1 MANQPS
7 KRRAAPQVARHGAA
21 PGYWMNETSG
31 ALRPAVEA
39 YLNDWPMSAAH
50 VAALR
55 AYFRQWMAADW
66 AGPRIEELRARIDSL
81 DSKVKLERW
90 LADAL
95 ELNIDPL

>member
-1 MANQPS
+1 MPNQPS
-7 KRRAAPQVARHGAA
+7 KRRPAPQVPRAGHG

-31 ALRPAVEA
+31 GLRPAVEA
-39 YLNDWPMSAAH
+39 YLNDWPMTPEH
-50 VAALR
+50 VASLR

-66 AGPRIEELRARIDSL
+66 AGPRIEELRTRIDSL

-90 LADAL
+90 LDDAL